1 MSKVPPAIVQ
11 DWIKNKRRIS
21 DRLNRIKKRIKKLE
35 KQRSHFE
42 MRLKVIQQ
50 HEKDQTRHQN

>member
-1 MSKVPPAIVQ
+1 MEVIQ